1 MYKKKWFWIVIVLV
15 IIVIAAGGYYY
26 YTAVRTA
33 AKTSAST
40 EATMQTAVARR
51 GDLVISASASGSVV
65 TAAQFSLAFKEET
78 GTLIELNVGVSDKVK
93 QGDIL
98 ARLQTDQTSE
108 EITATISAA
117 ELTVIQAQQA
127 LDELYATAGTSRT
140 AAMNDIATYA
150 QDVRDAQY
158 QLENYSMPLFLQGLD
173 TISAVDKTK
182 AALDAASAAFEPV
195 KYYPVTDAH
204 RKALLITLNE
214 TQSNY
219 DAAIKRLNYEYVL
232 QVAQDNLAK
241 ARQDYEKYKSGPAAS
256 DLILAETTLKN
267 AKDKLTL
274 AKEEKSIVDLVAPI
288 DGTIMTVSA
297 SVGEAMGTTSII
309 TLADLENLRVEA
321 YLDESDLDKAKVG
334 NEADVV
340 FDALP
345 DQTFK
350 GKVVTVSPGLE
361 SVSNVQAVKVIVIL
375 DEVDPSV
382 TLPIGLSATVD
393 VVAGRAENAVL
404 VPIEAL
410 RQLDPGEY
418 AVFVIDN
425 GTPVLRVVTVGLQ
438 DVTSAEIISGLQAGE
453 TVSTGITQTQ

>member
-1 MYKKKWFWIVIVLV
+1 MQKKKWIWMVLALL
-15 IIVIAAGGYYY
+15 IIGAAGGGYYY
-26 YTAVRTA
+26 YNNQSAA
-33 AKTSAST
+33 AKTTTSEA
-40 EATMQTAVARR
+40 ATMQTAVARV

-65 TAAQFSLAFKEET
+65 TAAQFSLAFREET

-93 QGDIL
+93 KGDIL
-98 ARLQTDQTSE
+98 ARLQTDQTTE
-108 EITATISAA
+108 EITASISAA

-127 LDELYATAGTSRT
+127 LDELYATAGSSRT
-140 AAMNDIATYA
+140 TAMNDIATYA
-150 QDVRDAQY
+150 QEVRDAQY

-173 TISAVDKTK
+173 TITAVDKTK

-195 KYYPVTDAH
+195 KYYPVTDER

-232 QVAQDNLAK
+232 QVAQDKLDK
-241 ARQDYEKYKSGPAAS
+241 ARQDYEKYRNGPAES

-267 AKDKLTL
+267 AQDKLAL

-288 DGTIMTVSA
+288 DGTIMTVNA

-334 NEADVV
+334 NEAEVI

-345 DQTFK
+345 DRTFK

-375 DEVDPSV
+375 DDVDPSV
-382 TLPIGLSATVD
+382 VLPIGLSATVD
-393 VVAGRAENAVL
+393 VISGRAENAVL
-404 VPIEAL
+404 VPVEAL
-410 RQLDPGEY
+410 RQLDASEY
-418 AVFVIDN
+418 GVFVIEN
-425 GTPVLRVVTVGLQ
+425 GEPILRVVTIGLQ
-438 DVTSAEIISGLQAGE
+438 DVTSAEITSGLQAGE